1 MLQVITD
8 INTNIPLERIKEL
21 LIEAYKIA
29 QNSPDPSTQ
38 NGALL
43 VTDSKE
49 GNVFA
54 SDCNR
59 FPDGVPDRIRRNEEV
74 VDRWEKPIKYKYV
87 EHAERNVIYQ
97 VAKAGEDYFTENAVM
112 VCPWAACTD
121 CARAIIQAGI
131 TTLVTHKQAHDHG
144 SETWLDEIALAFT
157 MLEEAGVD
165 IVMYDGDL
173 KSGLE
178 VRHGGKI
185 WTP

>member
-8 INTNIPLERIKEL
+8 IKTNIPLERIKEL

-49 GNVFA
+49 GKVFA

-59 FPDGVPDRIRRNEEV
+59 FPDGIKEIAE
-74 VDRWEKPIKYKYV
+74 RWERPIKYKYI
-87 EHAERNVIYQ
+87 EHAERNVIYN
-97 VAKAGEDYFTENAVM
+97 VAKKGEDYFTEKAVM

-131 TTLVTHKQAHDHG
+131 TTLITHKQSHDHS
-144 SETWLDEIALAFT
+144 SEMWIDEVALAFS
-157 MLEEAGVD
+157 MLEEAGIN

-178 VRHGGKI
+178 VRHGGKV